1 MAVDQRELINSGL
14 HGHCYSLATQR
25 HLHNL
30 WIQGHSHYLAQ
41 HSTIEIITIN
51 NVIRAKNV
59 GPPRHIKEFA
69 D

>member
-25 HLHNL
+25 HLRNP
-30 WIQGHSHYLAQ
+30 WIQDHSHYLAQ
-41 HSTIEIITIN
+41 HSTIKIIIIN
-51 NVIRAKNV
+51 DIICTKNV
-59 GPPRHIKEFA
+59 GPPRHIEEFA